1 MKISILLVNN
11 KTWYGSF
18 GSALIRYVEGT
29 GFSHT
34 ALMIEHNEANYVY
47 HATWPKAKRE
57 SISAFQE
64 THKLYKKYDFEL
76 DQDPLVVYNYLQIM
90 VGRQYSLAQLLLI
103 YLRRTSSFIHAI
115 SGGWILNHENSLIC
129 SELNAAF
136 LEDFFNVKFNSKL
149 DSIGLR
155 ELEAAL
161 EGLQK

>member
-1 MKISILLVNN
+1 MKVSILLVNN
-11 KTWYGSF
+11 RTWYGSF

-34 ALMIEHNEANYVY
+34 ALLLEHEGANYVY

-57 SISAFQE
+57 SISGFQQI
-64 THKLYKKYDFEL
+64 HKLYKKYDLNLEA
-76 DQDPLVVYNYLQIM
+76 DPLVVYNYLQIM

-136 LEDFFNVKFNSKL
+136 LNDFMDYRFQMKL
-149 DSIGLR
+149 DSVGLR
-155 ELEAAL
+155 EIEIACESL
-161 EGLQK
+161 K

>member
-11 KTWYGSF
+11 RTWYGSF

-34 ALMIEHNEANYVY
+34 ALLLEHEGANYVY

-57 SISAFQE
+57 SISGFQE

-115 SGGWILNHENSLIC
+115 SGGWILNHEHILIC

-136 LEDFFNVKFNSKL
+136 LNDFMDYRFQMKL
-149 DSIGLR
+149 DSVGLR
-155 ELEAAL
+155 EIEIACESL
-161 EGLQK
+161 K